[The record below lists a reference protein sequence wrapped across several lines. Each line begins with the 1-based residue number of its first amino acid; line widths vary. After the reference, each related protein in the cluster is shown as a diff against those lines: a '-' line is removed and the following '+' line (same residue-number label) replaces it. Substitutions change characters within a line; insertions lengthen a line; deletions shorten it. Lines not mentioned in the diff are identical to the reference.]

1 MYLKG
6 RIYITKFV
14 LRACTSAAGA
24 VKNLCIFPFHP
35 AIQFLV
41 GRRALFFSPSPTA
54 NQLHMCSRGVALGS
68 GKSLTCMEG
77 SLQHTKNG

>member
-24 VKNLCIFPFHP
+24 VKNLRISFPP
-35 AIQFLV
+35 CYSV
-41 GRRALFFSPSPTA
+41 PSWKKSSFFSPSPTA